1 MKKRDFNKRNDGK
14 KKIQNANIR
23 IKSNA
28 HKLTQC
34 LNHGTG
40 VQASAMINS
49 SNLKLIWKT
58 IAANFLIAAAVYLT
72 AWVSSQLFRT
82 DAHGVSPIWPA
93 GGVSLAAILLLGPRI
108 LPGVFLPLCASSLMA
123 GTPWLFSFLAPA
135 GVMLAIWGSNSLLR
149 SYRFDIGFPSTRD
162 VLLLCGAGAI
172 LPMGVTAFWSAACLV
187 LSGMMPPSALWTVT
201 SIYWATNTAGTVV
214 VAPVILLIAKGRFFP
229 NGLTLREFVFAILQL
244 GLVLASAWIA
254 FHGKPTQGL
263 MMQSLAYLPFPF
275 VVWVALSR
283 GLPTS
288 TLSVLIVVLTAV
300 GFTSRGYGPF
310 VLESPLATI
319 WQIEI
324 FIAIVTTTGLLIGAG
339 SEAQRREKLLQAEA
353 GTRKAELERLKA
365 QIHPHLLFNCLTTIH
380 SLIRTDTTAAQAG
393 LLSLS
398 NLLRKSLDVAKEP
411 MIPLRLELEI
421 IRASLE
427 LDKMRF
433 EEGLEWSMSVN
444 AGAEDFPVPPM
455 LLQPLI
461 ENAVKHGVVEGFG
474 RINLEARIVDEDLLV
489 IVSNT
494 APPDSKPHQWRESVG
509 LASVRSRIADACPP
523 GSSVDFSRTS
533 DGLIQASVRIKRVV
547 GNRP

>member
-1 MKKRDFNKRNDGK
+1 
-14 KKIQNANIR
+14 
-23 IKSNA
+23 
-28 HKLTQC
+28 
-34 LNHGTG
+34 
-40 VQASAMINS
+40 MINS
-49 SNLKLIWKT
+49 SSLKIFWKT
-58 IAANFLIAAAVYLT
+58 IAANILVAAAVYLT
-72 AWVSSQLFRT
+72 AWASSQIFRT
-82 DAHGVSPIWPA
+82 DAHSVSPIWPA
-93 GGVSLAAILLLGPRI
+93 SGVALAAILLLGPRI
-108 LPGVFLPLCASSLMA
+108 LPGVFLPLCVSSLMA

-135 GVMLAIWGSNSLLR
+135 GVTLCIWVAYSLLR
-149 SYRFDIGFPSTRD
+149 SYRFDIGFTSTRD
-162 VLLLCGAGAI
+162 VLLLASLGAI
-172 LPMGVTAFWSAACLV
+172 LPMGGAAFWSAACLV
-187 LSGMMPPSALWTVT
+187 LSGILPPSGLWTVA

-229 NGLTLREFVFAILQL
+229 NGLKIRELALAILQL
-244 GLVLASAWIA
+244 GIVFGSAWVA
-254 FHGKPTQGL
+254 FHGKTSQGF

-275 VVWVALSR
+275 VVWIALSR

-310 VLESPLATI
+310 VLESALVTI

-339 SEAQRREKLLQAEA
+339 SEAQRREKRLLAEA
-353 GTRKAELERLKA
+353 ATRKAELERLKA

-393 LLSLS
+393 LFSLS
-398 NLLRKSLDVAKEP
+398 TLLRKSLDVAKEP

-433 EEGLEWSMSVN
+433 EEGLEWSVS
-444 AGAEDFPVPPM
+444 ADARAEEFPVPPM

-474 RINLEARIVDEDLLV
+474 RVNLEAHIEGDDLLV
-489 IVSNT
+489 RVRNT
-494 APPDSKPHQWRESVG
+494 APPDSNPENWGESVG
-509 LASVRSRIADACPP
+509 LASVRSRISDACPR
-523 GSSVDFSRTS
+523 GSTVDFSRTS
-533 DGLIQASVRIKRVV
+533 DGWIQALVRIKRVA
-547 GNRP
+547 NILK